1 MSDSESNNDSIIDD
15 TSPLPPAT
23 SESDQYPAYPWVEP
37 PIRIDYGT
45 NVRIAEGVFIN
56 YNCTILDTC
65 ILTIGARTLIG
76 PNVSLYAASHP
87 LDPEVRNGTA
97 GPEDGKD
104 ITIEEDCWICGNVV
118 VLAGVRIGRG
128 STVGAG
134 SVVTKSVAPYT
145 IVAGNP
151 ARFIKEAPR
160 GTKAEITSGALEA
173 LKMDQARQ

>member
-1 MSDSESNNDSIIDD
+1 M
-15 TSPLPPAT
+15 
-23 SESDQYPAYPWVEP
+23 
-37 PIRIDYGT
+37 
-45 NVRIAEGVFIN
+45 
-56 YNCTILDTC
+56 DTC

-76 PNVSLYAASHP
+76 PNVSLYTASHP

-104 ITIEEDCWICGNVV
+104 ITIEEDCWICGNAI

-134 SVVTKSVAPYT
+134 SVVTKSVPPYT
-145 IVAGNP
+145 VVAGNP
-151 ARFIKEAPR
+151 AKFIKEVPQ

-173 LKMDQARQ
+173 LKIDQTRQ